1 MIHATVRIVTSAT
14 KRDEALA
21 ILRSMAARTGVVSGC
36 IACRIYRDAQKDC
49 ALMIEQIWKNEADL
63 NRHLRS
69 EEFRNV
75 LLVMEMAEESPEIRF
90 ETVSRVTG
98 LETVEKARRVNS
110 GQLS

>member
-1 MIHATVRIVTSAT
+1 MIHATIRIVTRPA

-21 ILRSMAARTGVVSGC
+21 ILRSMAARTKVVSGC
-36 IACRIYRDAQKDC
+36 IACRVYWDSQEDR
-49 ALMIEQIWKNEADL
+49 ALMIEQIWKNEAGL

-75 LLVMEMAEESPEIRF
+75 LLVMEMAAENPEIRF

-98 LETVEKARRVNS
+98 LETVEKARTGNRAQS
-110 GQLS
+110 Y